1 MGLPGLAKPSRASP
15 GRSQSGGGLDAGAAT
30 QFVSPLGR
38 ARLSAAKAGC
48 ALGGGTVGRGT
59 AANFGVR
66 PRLGRCSTKSV
77 LAIDETVL
85 SSGSNQSH
93 RDVGSAQ
100 EAISERAHQ
109 GTHRPTPALPIERG
123 RFHVAAGAALPFL
136 QFISA
141 HASVRRP
148 LSARRRRW
156 KSRQLDD
163 AKTVVARDSYRG
175 EPAGDWAM
183 RTSAPQPLVRALN
196 SLAVLPA
203 RVVGVPGQTDVNAIR
218 RSVRLGPGGYGFR
231 GPESHADIRRLGRVA
246 S

>member
-1 MGLPGLAKPSRASP
+1 MGLAGLAKPSRASP
-15 GRSQSGGGLDAGAAT
+15 RVLRAGRTRRRGAT

-48 ALGGGTVGRGT
+48 ALGGGTGGRGT
-59 AANFGVR
+59 AANFQVR

-93 RDVGSAQ
+93 GDVGLAQ

-123 RFHVAAGAALPFL
+123 RFMSPQGPPSPFCSSSLPTPAGGAFE
-136 QFISA
+136 
-141 HASVRRP
+141 R
-148 LSARRRRW
+148 ARRKRW

-163 AKTVVARDSYRG
+163 AKTAVARDSYRG

-183 RTSAPQPLVRALN
+183 RTSAPQPLVRAPN